1 MLAKIFSHKIFDS
14 KIHSYDTEGKE
25 SFLGYFFGPMLL
37 YMAYC
42 AIAGSYLTQYYTD
55 VLGLSG
61 IFLTMMPI
69 FSKIFDAITNVIM
82 GRIIDKT
89 RTVQGKPGKRPRRP
103 RLRKRPQRELPAVTG
118 SNCMIV
124 KRTHFTHRM
133 RQIIYCT
140 KSHKK

>member
-37 YMAYC
+37 YMAYD

-61 IFLTMMPI
+61 ILHTECNKSYIAQKVTRNNVFLV
-69 FSKIFDAITNVIM
+69 SAEN
-82 GRIIDKT
+82 RILVKSGQT
-89 RTVQGKPGKRPRRP
+89 R
-103 RLRKRPQRELPAVTG
+103 E
-118 SNCMIV
+118 
-124 KRTHFTHRM
+124 
-133 RQIIYCT
+133 
-140 KSHKK
+140 